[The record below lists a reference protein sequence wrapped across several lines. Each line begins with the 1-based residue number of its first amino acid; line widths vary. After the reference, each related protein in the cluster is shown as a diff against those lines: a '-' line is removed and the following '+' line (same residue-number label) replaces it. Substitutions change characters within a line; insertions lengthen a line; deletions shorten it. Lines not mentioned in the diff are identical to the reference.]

1 MSLAIYL
8 KKRNFSKS
16 PEPKGTKNKTIPGL
30 SFVVQRHKASHL
42 HYDFRLEVKGV
53 LKSWAIPK
61 GPSLNPEDRR
71 LAIMVEDHPY
81 DYKDF
86 AGTIPEGNYGAGI
99 IEIWDSGL
107 YTPILANGNPATE
120 DQMEEAIKNGNVKFR
135 LHGKKLQGEFVLVK
149 IHDDNDKPWLL
160 TKQQDEFAVNR
171 AYDIEKNTDKDS
183 PINQWYAK
191 NKRTRRKGKTVSM

>member
-8 KKRNFSKS
+8 KKRNFAKS
-16 PEPKGTKNKTIPGL
+16 PEPKGTKIKTFPGL
-30 SFVVQRHKASHL
+30 SFVVQRHKALHL

-71 LAIMVEDHPY
+71 LSIMVEDHPY

-86 AGTIPEGNYGAGI
+86 EGTIPEGNYGAGI

-107 YTPILANGNPATE
+107 YTPILPNGKDATE
-120 DQMEEAIKNGNVKFR
+120 EQMEEAIKNGSIKFR
-135 LHGKKLQGEFVLVK
+135 LHGKKLRGEFSM
-149 IHDDNDKPWLL
+149 IRMHEDNDKPWLL
-160 TKQQDEFAVNR
+160 IKQQDEFAVHR
-171 AYDIEKNTDKDS
+171 PYDIERDTDKDS
-183 PINQWYAK
+183 PINQWLAK
-191 NKRTRRKGKTVSM
+191 NKRTRKKRKAVIA